1 MEIQKK
7 EIIIKPKRKKWM
19 TVKMETIFFFAET
32 KNAINQFTKIV
43 VILIRDIVMSVYR
56 EEI

>member
-1 MEIQKK
+1 
-7 EIIIKPKRKKWM
+7 M
-19 TVKMETIFFFAET
+19 TVKMETIFFFVET
-32 KNAINQFTKIV
+32 KNAINQFTKIE

>member
-1 MEIQKK
+1 
-7 EIIIKPKRKKWM
+7 M
-19 TVKMETIFFFAET
+19 TVKTETILLFAET

-56 EEI
+56 KGI